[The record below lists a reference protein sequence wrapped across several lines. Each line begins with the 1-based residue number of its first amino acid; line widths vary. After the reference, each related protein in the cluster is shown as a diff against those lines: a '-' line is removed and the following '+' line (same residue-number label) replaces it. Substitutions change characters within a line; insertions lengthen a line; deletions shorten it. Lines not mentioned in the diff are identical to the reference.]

1 MARWHNVKATK
12 TELVLR
18 LLHMSIISNQMLRQN
33 SEQENLSGIY
43 RSCRWPRECS
53 MASSCAIEIT
63 RLKRY
68 RLPAADMMFLS
79 SELEQAGQALLSRR
93 QAVVSNVL
101 WLTSSI
107 LLVVHQADLPKWLME
122 ASVIL
127 NKWLSFKEI
136 PSRAMSFSEKPSTSE
151 TSSCKQPHT
160 STRSSICSYLE
171 TPS

>member
-1 MARWHNVKATK
+1 MARWHNVKVTK
-12 TELVLR
+12 TEQVLR
-18 LLHMSIISNQMLRQN
+18 LLHMSIIFNLMLRQN
-33 SEQENLSGIY
+33 SEQENLWGIY
-43 RSCRWPRECS
+43 RSYRWLRECS
-53 MASSCAIEIT
+53 MASSCAIEIP
-63 RLKRY
+63 RSKSY

-79 SELEQAGQALLSRR
+79 SEQEQAGRALLSRH

-101 WLTSSI
+101 WLTSLI

-127 NKWLSFKEI
+127 NKWPYFKEI
-136 PSRAMSFSEKPSTSE
+136 QSRAMNSSEKHFTSE